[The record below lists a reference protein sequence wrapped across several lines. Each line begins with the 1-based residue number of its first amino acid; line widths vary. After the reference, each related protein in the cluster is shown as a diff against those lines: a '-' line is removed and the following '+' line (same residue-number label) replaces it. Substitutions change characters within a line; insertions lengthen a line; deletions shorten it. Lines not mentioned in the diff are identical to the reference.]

1 MTERTDERLAA
12 LRGELQ
18 SAQAGLIAVLDR
30 VGPYEWTRTSPDTPD
45 WSVLG
50 LLTHL
55 STAERG
61 FVRTIERQARGE
73 GGVPTDFDPNRWN
86 AAQLRR
92 NAEATPA
99 QLREQLEAAHAE
111 MLSLLEGLDDAAL
124 DQRGWM
130 TIGREG
136 SVEDVLELVASHKR
150 AHTADVSA
158 ALATG
163 D

>member
-1 MTERTDERLAA
+1 
-12 LRGELQ
+12 LRNELR
-18 SAQAGLIAVLDR
+18 SAEEDLIAVLDR
-30 VGPYEWTRTSPDTPD
+30 IGPDDWTRTSPDTPD

-92 NAEATPA
+92 NVEATPTE
-99 QLREQLEAAHAE
+99 LREQLEAAHAE
-111 MLSLLEGLDDAAL
+111 MLSLLERLDDAAL

-130 TIGREG
+130 TIGRDG
-136 SVEDVLELVASHKR
+136 SVEEVLKLVASHKR
-150 AHTADVSA
+150 GHTADIA
-158 ALATG
+158 KAG
-163 D
+163 GGRW

>member
-1 MTERTDERLAA
+1 MTASTDERHAA
-12 LRGELQ
+12 LRSELE
-18 SAQAGLIAVLDR
+18 SAQAELSAVLDR
-30 VGPYEWTRTSPDTPD
+30 VEPDSWTRTSPDTPD

-61 FVRTIERQARGE
+61 FVRTIERQAAGA

-99 QLREQLEAAHAE
+99 QLREQLETSHAE
-111 MLSLLEGLDDAAL
+111 MLAVLEALDDAAL

-136 SVEDVLELVASHKR
+136 SVEDVLRLVAAHKR
-150 AHTADVSA
+150 GHTADIAA
-158 ALATG
+158 ALS
-163 D
+163 

>member
-1 MTERTDERLAA
+1 MTTSSNERRAA

-18 SAQAGLIAVLDR
+18 SAQAELIAVLDR
-30 VGPYEWTRTSPDTPD
+30 IGPDDWTRTSPDTPD

-61 FVRTIERQARGE
+61 FVRTIERQAAGA

-99 QLREQLEAAHAE
+99 HLREQLEASHFD
-111 MLSLLEGLDDAAL
+111 MLALLDGLDDAAL

-136 SVEDVLELVASHKR
+136 SVEDVVRVVAGHKR
-150 AHTADVSA
+150 GHTADIAV
-158 ALATG
+158 ALE
-163 D
+163 

>member
-1 MTERTDERLAA
+1 MTGSTDERRAA
-12 LRGELQ
+12 LRSELQ
-18 SAQAGLIAVLDR
+18 SAQAELVTLLDR
-30 VGPYEWTRTSPDTPD
+30 VGPDDWTRTSPETPE

-92 NAEATPA
+92 NAEATPT
-99 QLREQLEAAHAE
+99 QLRDQLEAAHVE
-111 MLSLLEGLDDAAL
+111 MLSLLERLDDAAL

-136 SVEDVLELVASHKR
+136 SVADVLELVAAHKR
-150 AHTADVSA
+150 GHTADISA
-158 ALATG
+158 ALR
-163 D
+163 

>member
-1 MTERTDERLAA
+1 MTGNTDERRAA

-18 SAQAGLIAVLDR
+18 SAQAELMAVLDR
-30 VGPYEWTRTSPDTPD
+30 VRSDDWARTSPDTPD

-73 GGVPTDFDPNRWN
+73 GGVPTDFDPDRWN

-92 NAEATPA
+92 NVEATPA

-111 MLSLLEGLDDAAL
+111 MLSLLERLDDAAL
-124 DQRGWM
+124 EQRGWM

-136 SVEDVLELVASHKR
+136 SVEDVLKLVASHKR
-150 AHTADVSA
+150 GHTADIAKAVVSS
-158 ALATG
+158 
-163 D
+163 

>member
-1 MTERTDERLAA
+1 MTTSMDERRGA
-12 LRGELQ
+12 LRSELQ
-18 SAQAGLIAVLDR
+18 SAQAELIAVLDR
-30 VGPYEWTRTSPDTPD
+30 VGADGWMRTSPDTPD

-61 FVRTIERQARGE
+61 FVRTIERQAAGG

-99 QLREQLEAAHAE
+99 QLREQLEAAHVE
-111 MLSLLEGLDDAAL
+111 MLGLLEQLDDAAL

-130 TIGREG
+130 TVGREG
-136 SVEDVLELVASHKR
+136 SVEDVLHIVAGHKR
-150 AHTADVSA
+150 GHTADIARAVVGSW
-158 ALATG
+158 
-163 D
+163 